1 MTFILGSVLF
11 LLGAFLG
18 MLTTA
23 LILAFVKQLE
33 MEKNA
38 EVLRKKLGL

>member
-18 MLTTA
+18 MLTSA
-23 LILAFVKQLE
+23 FILAVTKQ
-33 MEKNA
+33 MELQKDSQA
-38 EVLRKKLGL
+38 LRKKLGI